1 MLGLLVGGQFHDKLF
16 VTIDLTFHHFHVI
29 MWIVICIG
37 LVVEI
42 CHRGSFVKNLTL
54 KRKVFCQILCDKSH
68 HTQIEYTKELSI
80 KRSFI
85 DAYNIAHTLLHA
97 LVLLIFY
104 SLLFSLHLFTISLL
118 ILGQLYHFLNTT
130 HFLDEL
136 IQSVASLIQRTTT
149 TLRRQ
154 ARKQHPEFTCLTS

>member
-1 MLGLLVGGQFHDKLF
+1 MALSLCNSDG
-16 VTIDLTFHHFHVI
+16 
-29 MWIVICIG
+29 C
-37 LVVEI
+37 VEI
-42 CHRGSFVKNLTL
+42 CCCESLSKINLTL
-54 KRKVFCQILCDKSH
+54 KKKISYQILCDKSH

-118 ILGQLYHFLNTT
+118 ILG
-130 HFLDEL
+130 
-136 IQSVASLIQRTTT
+136 
-149 TLRRQ
+149 
-154 ARKQHPEFTCLTS
+154 